1 MIVARVGMGRMAW
14 LVVMGRFEG
23 VECEMESSTLIVTD
37 TNLDILAS
45 GCEKPAIAQVFC
57 QDWRDH

>member
-23 VECEMESSTLIVTD
+23 VECEMDSSTVIVTD
-37 TNLDILAS
+37 TKLDIMAS
-45 GCEKPAIAQVFC
+45 GCETCYSPVTIC
-57 QDWRDH
+57 